1 MNKKNSKFMPLI
13 LGIGIN
19 LAIAVGIVFLYQ
31 KTFPKP
37 EEVQAK
43 TETVSPV
50 NKDILSS
57 DISTKIKERK
67 SHGEI
72 PVQVKP
78 EELKKD
84 NPFQ

>member
-1 MNKKNSKFMPLI
+1 MAKKNSQLAI
-13 LGIGIN
+13 IGLGIVIN
-19 LAIAVGIVFLYQ
+19 LAIAAGIVFLYQ
-31 KTFPKP
+31 KTFPKS
-37 EEVQAK
+37 EEIQAK
-43 TETVSPV
+43 TEPVSSV

-57 DISTKIKERK
+57 DILTKIKERK

-84 NPFQ
+84 NLFQ